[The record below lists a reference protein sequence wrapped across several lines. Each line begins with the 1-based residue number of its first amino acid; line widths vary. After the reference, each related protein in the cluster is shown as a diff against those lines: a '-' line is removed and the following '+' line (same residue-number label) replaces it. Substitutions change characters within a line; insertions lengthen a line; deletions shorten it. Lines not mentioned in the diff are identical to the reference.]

1 MSWVVPLC
9 EMSLLDFCNCFQLSE
24 TDGED
29 SDGQIQHPTATSPP
43 NPDSAMN
50 GALSAG
56 INTAGEEPDESAK
69 VAPSGEGSTEGE
81 GRSEVPE
88 VDIIDPKAA
97 GDNAVRKAAEDPAD
111 SDSQTGQDDSAPLL
125 ST

>member
-1 MSWVVPLC
+1 
-9 EMSLLDFCNCFQLSE
+9 MSLLDFCNCFQLSE
-24 TDGED
+24 TDG
-29 SDGQIQHPTATSPP
+29 QIQHPTATSLP

-97 GDNAVRKAAEDPAD
+97 GDNAARKAAEDPAD
-111 SDSQTGQDDSAPLL
+111 NDSQTGQEDSTPLL